1 MGLRVFVVDD
11 TIVFRTILIEVLK
24 SIDDV
29 EVIGSAASG
38 RIAIAKIAEL
48 KPDLVTLD
56 IEMPGMNGIEV
67 LDQIRGH
74 QIDAG
79 VLVVSSLTASG
90 SSYTIQAL
98 EKGAFDFI
106 TKPAEN
112 SPEKNRALIRN
123 ELLPRVKTFMRKR
136 EIRSILQGG
145 GVPVKCSVKKTS
157 DSVIENKTPLSSQ
170 SGENVKRIVHPEM
183 VLIGVSTGGPAAL
196 AQIIPQVPGD
206 FPVPIFIIQHMPP
219 MFTQAL
225 AESLESKSKIKV
237 VEAVNNT
244 RPLPGCAYIAPGGKQ
259 MKLVKDIDSA
269 RTIVITDDPPE
280 NNCKPSVD
288 YFFRSVAN
296 NFPSKSV
303 AAILTGMGSDGTVG
317 LRLLKRQGCHI
328 IAQDEA
334 SCVVYGMPRSA
345 VEAGVVDEI
354 LTLEKIVPRIV
365 DVVRRGPL

>member
-1 MGLRVFVVDD
+1 MSLRVFVVDD
-11 TIVFRTILIEVLK
+11 TILFRTILIDALK
-24 SIDDV
+24 AIDDV
-29 EVIGSAASG
+29 EVVGSAASG
-38 RIAIAKIAEL
+38 RVAIAKIIEL
-48 KPDLVTLD
+48 QPDLVTLD

-67 LDQIRGH
+67 LDQIRIN
-74 QIDAG
+74 QIDTG
-79 VLVVSSLTASG
+79 VLVVSSFTASG

-106 TKPAEN
+106 TKPSGE
-112 SPEKNRALIRN
+112 SPEKNRLLIQN

-136 EIRSILQGG
+136 EIRSILQGSEF
-145 GVPVKCSVKKTS
+145 VKSSVKKS
-157 DSVIENKTPLSSQ
+157 INPIKDNKSTVSSP
-170 SGENVKRIVHPEM
+170 SNELTKRIVHPEM

-196 AQIIPQVPGD
+196 ARIIPQIPEN

-225 AESLESKSKIKV
+225 AESLGKKSKIKV
-237 VEAVNNT
+237 VEAIYNT
-244 RPLPGCAYIAPGGKQ
+244 HPLPGYVYIAPGGKQ
-259 MKLVKDIDSA
+259 MKLVKNADSA
-269 RTIVITDDPPE
+269 GTIMITDDPPE

-303 AAILTGMGSDGTVG
+303 AAILTGMGSDGTLG

-334 SCVVYGMPRSA
+334 SCVVFGMPRA
-345 VEAGVVDEI
+345 AIEAGVVDEI

-365 DVVRRGPL
+365 DVVRRGSF

>member
-29 EVIGSAASG
+29 EVVGSAASG

-67 LDQIRGH
+67 LDQIRLH

-106 TKPAEN
+106 TKPAGD
-112 SPEKNRALIRN
+112 SSEKNRTLIRN

-145 GVPVKCSVKKTS
+145 VSIKSSVKKTL
-157 DSVIENKTPLSSQ
+157 DPVMDHKTPLSSQ
-170 SGENVKRIVHPEM
+170 TGENVKRIIHPEM

-196 AQIIPQVPGD
+196 AQIIPQFPDD
-206 FPVPIFIIQHMPP
+206 FPVPVFIIQHMPP

-225 AESLESKSKIKV
+225 AESLECKSKVKV
-237 VEAVNNT
+237 IEAANKT
-244 RPLPGCAYIAPGGKQ
+244 RPLPGYAYIAPGGKQ
-259 MKLVKDIDSA
+259 MKLVKGIDSA
-269 RTIVITDDPPE
+269 PTIVITDDPPE

-303 AAILTGMGSDGTVG
+303 AAILTGMGSDGTIG

-365 DVVRRGPL
+365 DVVRLGPL

>member
-11 TIVFRTILIEVLK
+11 TIVFRTIVMDALK

-67 LDQIRGH
+67 LDQIRINK
-74 QIDAG
+74 IDTG
-79 VLVVSSLTASG
+79 VLVVSSFTASG

-106 TKPAEN
+106 TKPSED
-112 SPEKNRALIRN
+112 SPEKNRTLIRN

-136 EIRSILQGG
+136 EIRSILHGSE
-145 GVPVKCSVKKTS
+145 PVKATIIKTA
-157 DSVIENKTPLSSQ
+157 DPIIENKIPVSSPN
-170 SGENVKRIVHPEM
+170 SEYVKRNIHPEM

-196 AQIIPQVPGD
+196 AKIIPKIPGD
-206 FPVPIFIIQHMPP
+206 FPVPVFIIQHMPP

-225 AESLESKSKIKV
+225 ADSLGSKSSIKV
-237 VEAVNNT
+237 VEATNNT
-244 RPLPGCAYIAPGGKQ
+244 RPLAGHAYIAPGGKQ
-259 MKLVKDIDSA
+259 MKLVRNADS
-269 RTIVITDDPPE
+269 TGSIVITDDPPE

-296 NFPSKSV
+296 SFPSKSV
-303 AAILTGMGSDGTVG
+303 AAILTGMGSDGTIG

-334 SCVVYGMPRSA
+334 SCVVFGMPRA
-345 VEAGVVDEI
+345 AIEANVVDEI
-354 LTLEKIVPRIV
+354 MTLEKIIPRIV
-365 DVVRRGPL
+365 DVVKRGTI

>member
-1 MGLRVFVVDD
+1 MSLRVFVVDD
-11 TIVFRTILIEVLK
+11 TIVFRTILIDVLK
-24 SIDDV
+24 TINGV
-29 EVIGSAASG
+29 EVVGSTASG
-38 RIAIAKIAEL
+38 KVAVAKIEEL
-48 KPDLVTLD
+48 QPDLITLD

-67 LDQIRGH
+67 LEQIRLN
-74 QIDAG
+74 QIDTG
-79 VLVVSSLTASG
+79 VLVVSSFTASG

-106 TKPAEN
+106 TKPAED
-112 SPEKNRALIRN
+112 SPEKNRILIRN

-136 EIRSILQGG
+136 EIRSILQGAE
-145 GVPVKCSVKKTS
+145 PAKPNMKKPA
-157 DSVIENKTPLSSQ
+157 DPINDNKIQVSSLS
-170 SGENVKRIVHPEM
+170 NDTIKRCIHPEM

-196 AQIIPQVPGD
+196 AKIIPQLPDD
-206 FPVPIFIIQHMPP
+206 FPVPVFIIQHMPP

-225 AESLESKSKIKV
+225 AESLGSKSTIKV
-237 VEAVNNT
+237 VEATNNT
-244 RPLPGCAYIAPGGKQ
+244 RPLPGHVYIAPGGKQ
-259 MKLVKDIDSA
+259 MKLVKDADSA
-269 RTIVITDDPPE
+269 GTIIITDDPPE

-303 AAILTGMGSDGTVG
+303 AAILTGMGSDGTIG

-334 SCVVYGMPRSA
+334 SCVVFGMPRSA

-354 LTLEKIVPRIV
+354 LTLEKIIPRIME
-365 DVVRRGPL
+365 VVKRGSF